1 MLDGDLLRVF
11 HQALARLN
19 FVTEVTEDH
28 VREAVRLVEAS
39 KVRHAGTRQR
49 TRHAGGNK
57 REGSVFW
64 GPLSGARLDSVCM
77 SGWVFCLVAG
87 APAGFHRD
95 C

>member
-49 TRHAGGNK
+49 TRPRDHAGGNK
-57 REGSVFW
+57 REGTR
-64 GPLSGARLDSVCM
+64 GRGACFGGHSLEQDWTAC
-77 SGWVFCLVAG
+77 A
-87 APAGFHRD
+87 
-95 C
+95 